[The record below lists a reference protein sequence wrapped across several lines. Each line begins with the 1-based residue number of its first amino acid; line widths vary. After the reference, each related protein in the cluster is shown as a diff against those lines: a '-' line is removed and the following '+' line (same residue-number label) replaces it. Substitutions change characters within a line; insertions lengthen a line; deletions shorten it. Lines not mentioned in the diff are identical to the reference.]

1 MSQQTA
7 LWAGSFGND
16 YSQRNQI
23 EYSQRL
29 SFWTRIVDLTQCKS
43 VFELGCNRGHNLMAL
58 RACGVP
64 MVSGIDVNEQ
74 AVNEARDQSLIV
86 GVADHNTI
94 DKLTVRFDLTMSV
107 GVLIHIAPAEVRKA
121 MRSLIAVSNRY
132 VLAIEYDSWH
142 EEEVLYRGHKE
153 ALWRRPYGEMYS
165 AMGLQFVDCGMLGQP
180 DGFDPNGVMYWLMS
194 KQ

>member
-1 MSQQTA
+1 MNAQTD
-7 LWAGSFGND
+7 LWAGSFGNE

-23 EYSQRL
+23 DYSQRL
-29 SFWTRIVDLTQCKS
+29 AFWTRIAEFTQCKS

-74 AVNEARDQSLIV
+74 AVNEARDQALIV
-86 GVADHNTI
+86 GVADHSTI
-94 DKLTVRFDLTMSV
+94 DKLSVTFDLTMTV
-107 GVLIHIAPAEVRKA
+107 GVLIHLAPKDVRKA
-121 MRSLIAVSNRY
+121 MQSLINVSNRY

-142 EEEVLYRGHKE
+142 EEEVLYRGQRE

-165 AMGLQFVDCGMLGQP
+165 AMGLQFADCGLLGGH
-180 DGFDPNGVMYWLMS
+180 DGFDPSGVAFWLME